1 MHPEVM
7 LFDEVTAALDP
18 EMVREVLDTMLELAR
33 QGSTMLIVTH
43 EMEFAKAVSDRVI
56 FLDNGEII
64 EEGAPQTFFNH
75 PKTERA
81 QKFLHTFEFEHIRV

>member
-1 MHPEVM
+1 M
-7 LFDEVTAALDP
+7 TAALDP

-43 EMEFAKAVSDRVI
+43 EMAFAQAVSNRVI
-56 FLDNGEII
+56 FLDNGDIV
-64 EEGAPQTFFNH
+64 EEDTPDEFFNH

-81 QKFLHTFEFEHIRV
+81 QKFLHTFEFEHIK